1 MIQLFEFAAS
11 GNCHKV
17 RLLLSLLG
25 QTYQSVTV
33 NGADGEQKSAAFRK
47 INPMGQVPVLRDD
60 DTAIRDSQAILFYL
74 ARRYGGGDWLPSDPA
89 LEADVVAWL
98 STAANEVARGPADLR
113 MHFKWGRAID
123 VAKATSISQTL
134 LSVLE
139 ARLSVHDWLV
149 GERPSIADIAVFP
162 YIALAPEARMDLG
175 PYRAVT
181 DWLRRIQALPGYV
194 GMPGMIPI

>member
-1 MIQLFEFAAS
+1 MIQLFEFAPS

-25 QTYQSVTV
+25 QTYQSVV
-33 NGADGEQKSAAFRK
+33 VSGVDGEHKSAAFRK
-47 INPMGQVPVLRDD
+47 LNPLGQVPTLRDD
-60 DTAIRDSQAILFYL
+60 EVVVRDSQAILFYL
-74 ARRYGGGDWLPSDPA
+74 ARRYGNGHWLPSDPV
-89 LEADVVAWL
+89 LEAEVVAWL

-123 VAKATSISQTL
+123 VEKATGICQNL

-139 ARLSVHDWLV
+139 ERLSGHDWLV
-149 GERPSIADIAVFP
+149 GVRPSIADIAVFP
-162 YIALAPEARMDLG
+162 YVALAPESRMDLG
-175 PYRAVT
+175 PYRAVS

-194 GMPGMIPI
+194 GMPGMIQI